1 MSQFPQHKARKRFG
15 QNFLHDAGV
24 IDRIIPEPVG
34 GAQRMPAT
42 AIAAVGKDIAAMLKD
57 LAGRKPADLIRDRR
71 QKFLSMGAS
80 SLA

>member
-1 MSQFPQHKARKRFG
+1 M
-15 QNFLHDAGV
+15 
-24 IDRIIPEPVG
+24 G

-57 LAGRKPADLIRDRR
+57 LAGRKPADLIKDRR

>member
-1 MSQFPQHKARKRFG
+1 LKK
-15 QNFLHDAGV
+15 LGV